1 MTPRTAAAAIGVYP
15 AERVVDVV
23 LRDGGTVRIRPV
35 RPGDAA
41 ELGAFLDGLS
51 PEARVFRFF
60 GAGTD
65 LHAAARVA
73 ADVDYRDRYGIVAI
87 SGSDGSIV
95 AHGMYVRTRPGP
107 AEVAFAVG
115 DELHGQ
121 GIATTMLA
129 HLAEAAAA
137 NGIDR
142 FVADVLPGNHRMVD
156 VFRES
161 GLDAQVRAEPG
172 LLVVSMPTELSA
184 GAQARYDERDA
195 VAAAAAVEAVLKP
208 RGLAVIGASERA
220 GSVGGAVLSNVLAAG
235 FTGTVHAVHPCAVSV
250 HGVAAHRRI
259 TDISPPVDLAVIAT
273 PAAAVAGAA
282 RDCVVKGVRAIV
294 VISAGF
300 AEAGPAGEVRQRELL
315 EICRAGGMR
324 LVGPNCLGVL
334 NTDPAIAL
342 NATFAPARPPAGR
355 VGFLSQSGALGIAVI
370 EAAAG
375 LGIGLSSFASVG
387 DKADLSGNDFLSYWE
402 RDERTDIVLLYLESF
417 GNPRKFSRVARR
429 VAARKPVIAVKGG
442 RTPAGARGA
451 GSHTGALLAGSDSTV
466 DALFHQAGVVRTDTL
481 GELFDIASMLVRQP
495 PPAGPRVGILTN
507 GGGLGILCADACEAA
522 GLEVPETPAEVV
534 FRLERAAL
542 PAEAALGNP
551 VDLLATASPA
561 QFAATIDAFAQ
572 SDAVDALIVLYV
584 PPLMTDPEPIAA
596 AIRDAATRGGLP
608 IAAVFAMR
616 QLPPAAAGLPCFQ
629 FPEDAA
635 RAVAR
640 AARYGAWRA
649 RAPGHLPALSVDDAA
664 AGGLVAEAL
673 RRGPGWLQPAE
684 ATTLLEHYGIAQP
697 RHRVVREAAEAADA
711 AREWGV
717 PVALKAIAPGLV
729 HRTDAGAVATGLAG
743 PAEVRREADA
753 MQLRLENAGS
763 SPQGFLVQE
772 MAAAGVE
779 VLVGMTVDPT
789 FGPVVAVAAGGAAT
803 ELLGDASVRLTPL
816 TDRDAYEMVRELR
829 TFPLLDGFRGAS
841 PCDVAAVEDVLLRLS
856 AMAEAHEEIVEI
868 EINPLIV
875 SPSGAAAVD
884 VRARIAIAPP
894 ATPEPSLRSS
904 GPRA

>member
-1 MTPRTAAAAIGVYP
+1 MTAPIVARAVEGYP

-23 LRDGGTVRIRPV
+23 LRDGGTLRIRPV

-51 PEARVFRFF
+51 QEARVFRFF
-60 GAGTD
+60 SAGTD

-161 GLDAQVRAEPG
+161 RLDAQVRAEPG

-195 VAAAAAVEAVLKP
+195 VAAAAAVEAVLRP
-208 RGLAVIGASERA
+208 RGLAVVGASERA

-235 FTGTVHAVHPCAVSV
+235 FTGTVHAVHPRAASV
-250 HGVAAHRRI
+250 HGVTAHPRI
-259 TDISPPVDLAVIAT
+259 TGIAEPVDLAVIAT

-282 RDCVVKGVRAIV
+282 RDCVAKGVRAVV

-334 NTDPAIAL
+334 NTDPAVAL
-342 NATFAPARPPAGR
+342 NATFAPAQPPAGR

-375 LGIGLSSFASVG
+375 LGIGLSSFASIG

-402 RDERTDIVLLYLESF
+402 RDEQTDVVLLYLESF

-466 DALFHQAGVVRTDTL
+466 DALFRQAGVVRTDTL
-481 GELFDIASMLVRQP
+481 GELFDVASMLVRQP
-495 PPAGPRVGILTN
+495 PPAGPRVGIVTN

-522 GLEVPETPAEVV
+522 GLEVPETPTDVV
-534 FRLERAAL
+534 FRLERAL

-561 QFAATIDAFAQ
+561 QFAAAIDAFAQ

-584 PPLMTDPEPIAA
+584 PPLVTDPEPIAA

-616 QLPPAAAGLPCFQ
+616 RPPPAAADLPCFQ

-649 RAPGHLPALSVDDAA
+649 RTPGRVPALSVDDAA
-664 AGGLVAEAL
+664 AGGLIAEAL

-684 ATTLLEHYGIAQP
+684 ATTLLELYGIAQP

-711 AREWGV
+711 AREWQV

-743 PAEVRREADA
+743 PDEVRREADA

-763 SPQGFLVQE
+763 SVQGFLVQE
-772 MAAAGVE
+772 MVAAGVE
-779 VLVGMTVDPT
+779 VLAGVTVDPT
-789 FGPVVAVAAGGAAT
+789 FGPIVAVAAGGAAT
-803 ELLGDASVRLTPL
+803 ELLGDAAVRLTPL
-816 TDRDAYEMVRELR
+816 TDRDAHDMVRELR
-829 TFPLLDGFRGAS
+829 TFPLLDGFRGAP

>member
-1 MTPRTAAAAIGVYP
+1 MILPTTVPPIDGYP
-15 AERVVDVV
+15 SERVVDVV
-23 LRDGGTVRIRPV
+23 LRDGRSLRIRPV
-35 RPGDAA
+35 RPDDAVG
-41 ELGAFLDGLS
+41 LGRFLDGLS

-60 GAGTD
+60 SAGSD
-65 LHAAARVA
+65 LHAAARDA
-73 ADVDYRDRYGIVAI
+73 ADVDYRDRYGIVAV
-87 SGSDGSIV
+87 SGDDGSV
-95 AHGMYVRTRPGP
+95 LAHGMYIRTGPGP

-129 HLAEAAAA
+129 HLAEAATA

-161 GLDAQVRAEPG
+161 GLDAHVRAEPG
-172 LLVVSMPTELSA
+172 VLLVSMPTEMSA

-195 VAAAAAVEAVLKP
+195 AAAAAAVEAVLRP
-208 RGLAVIGASERA
+208 RGIAVIGASERA
-220 GSVGGAVLSNVLAAG
+220 GSVGGAVLANVLAAG
-235 FTGTVHAVHPCAVSV
+235 FTGTVHAVHPRAAGV
-250 HGVAAHRRI
+250 HGVTAHRRI
-259 TDISPPVDLAVIAT
+259 TDIAEPVDLAVIAT
-273 PAAAVAGAA
+273 PAAAVVGAA
-282 RDCVVKGVRAIV
+282 RDCVAKGVRAVV

-300 AEAGPAGEVRQRELL
+300 GETGTAGEVRQRELL

-334 NTDPAIAL
+334 NTDPAVRL
-342 NATFAPARPPAGR
+342 NATFAPAQPPAGR

-387 DKADLSGNDFLSYWE
+387 NKADLSGNDFLSYWE
-402 RDERTDIVLLYLESF
+402 RDDGTDLVLLYLESF
-417 GNPRKFSRVARR
+417 GNPRKFSRIARR

-451 GSHTGALLAGSDSTV
+451 GSHTGALLAGSDSAV

-481 GELFDIASMLVRQP
+481 GELFDVASMLVRQP
-495 PPAGPRVGILTN
+495 PPAGPRVGIVTN

-522 GLEVPETPAEVV
+522 GLEVPETPADVV
-534 FRLERAAL
+534 DALRAVL

-551 VDLLATASPA
+551 MDLLATASPE
-561 QFAATIDAFAQ
+561 QFAVAIGAFAE
-572 SDAVDALIVLYV
+572 SAAVDALIVLYV
-584 PPLMTDPEPIAA
+584 PPLVTDPEPIAA
-596 AIRDAATRGGLP
+596 AIHDAATRGGLP

-616 QLPPAAAGLPCFQ
+616 EAPATAADLPCFQ

-640 AARYGAWRA
+640 AARYGAWRV
-649 RAPGHLPALSVDDAA
+649 RPPGLVPAFAVDDAA
-664 AGGLVAEAL
+664 AGALIAEAL
-673 RRGPGWLQPAE
+673 RRGPGWLEPAE
-684 ATTLLEHYGIAQP
+684 ATALLELYGIAQP
-697 RHRVVREAAEAADA
+697 RHRVVPDVDGAVQAAAD
-711 AREWGV
+711 WQV

-729 HRTDAGAVATGLAG
+729 HRTDAGAVTTGLVGA
-743 PAEVRREADA
+743 AAVRREADA
-753 MQLRLENAGS
+753 MRLRLEQAGS

-779 VLVGMTVDPT
+779 VLVGVTVDPT
-789 FGPVVAVAAGGAAT
+789 FGPIVAVAAGGAAT
-803 ELLGDASVRLTPL
+803 ELLGDAAVRLTPL
-816 TDRDAYEMVRELR
+816 TDRDAREMVRELR
-829 TFPLLDGFRGAS
+829 TFPLLDGFRGAP

-856 AMAEAHEEIVEI
+856 ALAETHEEIVEI
-868 EINPLIV
+868 EVNPLIV
-875 SPSGAAAVD
+875 SPAGALAVD
-884 VRARIAIAPP
+884 VRARIAAVQPAP
-894 ATPEPSLRSS
+894 PEPSLRSS